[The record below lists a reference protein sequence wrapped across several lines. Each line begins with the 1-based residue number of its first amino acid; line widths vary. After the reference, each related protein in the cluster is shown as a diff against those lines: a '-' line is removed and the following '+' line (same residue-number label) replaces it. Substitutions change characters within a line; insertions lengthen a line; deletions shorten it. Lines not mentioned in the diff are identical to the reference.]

1 MPLPTHPQRYCNLA
15 SLVFFLICPV
25 QSLWFVLNRSN
36 NFVQAFFFFVIV
48 ITRRSSAYIELVT
61 ASFRV
66 RWYHNRKK
74 LVLGMGRYYTMI
86 ISQCLQPCV
95 YIYSSHDH
103 MFSRAHRTIKGFICL
118 QGPHCPIFETSEG
131 VLVYA
136 THVGKFAFHTFVFRS
151 CSRRLLEDPFLHEKK
166 RGPKKKTDFNR

>member
-1 MPLPTHPQRYCNLA
+1 MGVGCPCPHIRNDIVTSRHL
-15 SLVFFLICPV
+15 FFSYLSSPV
-25 QSLWFVLNRSN
+25 SMVCAESIKQLRSS
-36 NFVQAFFFFVIV
+36 FFFFVIV

-103 MFSRAHRTIKGFICL
+103 MLSRAHRTIKGFICL
-118 QGPHCPIFETSEG
+118 F
-131 VLVYA
+131 
-136 THVGKFAFHTFVFRS
+136 VGHTQVI
-151 CSRRLLEDPFLHEKK
+151 KK
-166 RGPKKKTDFNR
+166 